1 MTRHLSRCIGLC
13 VLAAVAPLA
22 ARGAGVDAGV
32 KGGLNVS
39 DLNIENTTDLED
51 SRSGMAAGAWVGL
64 PVTNMFSIQP
74 EALFMMKGDQ
84 GRDVVDGTEVTVTA
98 KLDYVQVPVLAKL
111 ALAPDAAVRPT
122 LFAGPTV
129 GINTRSKL
137 SAKGETPDASA
148 EVEVDIKDDT
158 KPVEMGVV
166 FGGGL
171 DFPFGDSPQSFG
183 VEARYDLGLTNVD
196 DTASSTDE
204 TRTRTFSIL
213 GTYGF
218 L

>member
-1 MTRHLSRCIGLC
+1 MTRHLGLCIGLC
-13 VLAAVAPLA
+13 VLAAIAPLA
-22 ARGAGVDAGV
+22 ARAAGVDAGV
-32 KGGLNVS
+32 KGGVNMS
-39 DLNIENTTDLED
+39 DLNVENTTDPED

-64 PVTNMFSIQP
+64 AVTNMFSIQP

-111 ALAPDAAVRPT
+111 ALAPEATVRPT

-129 GINTRSKL
+129 GINTSSKL
-137 SAKGETPDASA
+137 SAKGENEDASA
-148 EVEVDIKDDT
+148 EVEVNLKDDT
-158 KPVEMGVV
+158 KPIEMGVV

-171 DFPFGDSPQSFG
+171 EFPFGDSAQSFG
-183 VEARYDLGLTNVD
+183 VEARYDLGLTNVVD
-196 DTASSTDE
+196 NPDTGGE
-204 TRTRTFSIL
+204 TRTRTLSIL